1 LAPAP
6 GRIRRRLGH
15 VPAGLVGCGVVLVGA
30 VAVGA
35 LTRGAT
41 GALGAAVGVIGVAVS
56 YLVSGLAVA
65 WADSINP
72 RLVLPVG
79 LAVYAA
85 KFTLLGVVLVALSEW
100 SWEGLRPMALA
111 MLAAVIGWV
120 AAHMWWVTHARIP
133 YVEIN
138 PR

>member
-1 LAPAP
+1 
-6 GRIRRRLGH
+6 
-15 VPAGLVGCGVVLVGA
+15 VVLVGA
-30 VAVGA
+30 VVLGA

-41 GALGAAVGVIGVAVS
+41 GAFGAAVGVIGVAVS

-72 RLVLPVG
+72 QLVLPVG
-79 LAVYAA
+79 LAVYAV
-85 KFTLLGVVLVALSEW
+85 KFILFGVGLVALSDW
-100 SWEGLRPMALA
+100 GWDGLQPMAFGV
-111 MLAAVIGWV
+111 LAAVIGWV